1 MRRPTPLSTVV
12 LVLMDVLATSLA
24 LFVAY
29 ELRANIPFPTPLN
42 LGPFISYWQLLIIQ
56 VGSIVTIFFLLRLYH
71 LRRGR
76 SRIDVF
82 YNIAAAA
89 SVAAL
94 LSIALTYLF
103 YQSESD
109 LTRGMI
115 LYSWVLTIIFV
126 SLGRALMQNIE
137 GLIRS
142 HNPDRMLLVGTGEVA
157 QLILQRTRNSSRLC
171 YQVVG
176 FVDGQGET
184 SEVDGVPVLGLRSEL
199 RQIIREHQVQEV
211 VLTDTTVSHEE
222 QLEMISVCTSEHA
235 AVRIFPDIFQIV
247 ASDLSI
253 DDLDGLPLLSVR
265 DISLRGWKLAT
276 KRIFDLLFSSLFLI
290 LLSPLMLFVALLIKL
305 ESKGPVFYT
314 QTRVGL
320 DGKPFPMIKF
330 RSMRVDAEDESGP
343 VWASQ
348 DDPRRTRL
356 GAILRKTS
364 IDELPQFINVLLGDM
379 SIVGPR
385 PERPVFVEQ
394 FNQIIPRYAERH
406 REKAG
411 ITGWAQVNG
420 LRGNTSII
428 ERTKY
433 DLYYI
438 ENWSILFDIKIIMR
452 TVINQF
458 RGDRSA
464 Y

>member
-1 MRRPTPLSTVV
+1 VRRISIVANLLTA
-12 LVLMDVLATSLA
+12 LVDAMAAALA
-24 LFVAY
+24 LYLAY
-29 ELRANIPFPTPLN
+29 QLRAWIPFPNPLK
-42 LGPFISYWQLLIIQ
+42 LGPFTNYWLLLVFQ
-56 VGSIVTIFFLLRLYH
+56 VFSILVIFFMMRLYH
-71 LRRGR
+71 IQRGR
-76 SRIDVF
+76 SRIDLF
-82 YNIAAAA
+82 YSIAAAV

-94 LSIALTYLF
+94 LSTALAYF

-115 LYSWVLTIIFV
+115 LYSWVLGIILI
-126 SLGRALMQNIE
+126 SLGRILTQYI
-137 GLIRS
+137 IRLVRMRD
-142 HNPDRMLLVGTGEVA
+142 PDRLLLVGTGDVA
-157 QLILQRTRNSSRLC
+157 RMILQRTRRSPRLG

-176 FVDGQGET
+176 FVNGDDCGTEIEGL
-184 SEVDGVPVLGLRSEL
+184 PVLGTPSQL
-199 RQIIREHQVQEV
+199 RQIIREYRVQEV
-211 VLTDTTVSHEE
+211 VITLANASHAE
-222 QLEMISVCTSEHA
+222 QLEMISACTAEHA
-235 AVRIFPDIFQIV
+235 AVRIFPDLFQIV
-247 ASDLSI
+247 ASELSI

-265 DISLRGWKLAT
+265 DISLRGWRLAT
-276 KRIFDLLFSSLFLI
+276 KRIFDLVFSAVVMI
-290 LLSPLMLFVALLIKL
+290 LLSPLMLLVALLIKL

-320 DGKPFPMIKF
+320 DGKPFEMIKF

-343 VWASQ
+343 VWASEN
-348 DDPRRTRL
+348 DPRRTRL
-356 GAILRKTS
+356 GTILRRTS

-379 SIVGPR
+379 SVVGPR

-394 FNQIIPRYAERH
+394 FQQMIPRYAERH

-411 ITGWAQVNG
+411 LTGWAQVNG
-420 LRGNTSII
+420 LRGNTSIV

-438 ENWSILFDIKIIMR
+438 ENWSILFDIKIILR
-452 TVINQF
+452 TIINQL